1 MGVVR
6 WIIHPCFE
14 SSRAECVG
22 RDYREMAVVG
32 FNANQGYAETCDPL
46 HRGEGPP

>member
-6 WIIHPCFE
+6 WIIHPVAE
-14 SSRAECVG
+14 TSRAESVS
-22 RDYREMAVVG
+22 RDNREMVLVG

>member
-6 WIIHPCFE
+6 WIHPRLE
-14 SSRAECVG
+14 TSRAECVW
-22 RDYREMAVVG
+22 RDHGMIVVVG